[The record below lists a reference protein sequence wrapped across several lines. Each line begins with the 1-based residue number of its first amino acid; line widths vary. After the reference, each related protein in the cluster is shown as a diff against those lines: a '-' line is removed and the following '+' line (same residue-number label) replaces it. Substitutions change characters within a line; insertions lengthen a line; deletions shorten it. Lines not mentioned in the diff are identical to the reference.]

1 LRSDEIEIQRREEE
15 KKRFEFSAAA
25 EPTKEISEKY
35 LPWEIIS
42 QGRGEERIGSDLL
55 RNKNLIIPK
64 LTRSD

>member
-1 LRSDEIEIQRREEE
+1 LRSDEIEIQRREE
-15 KKRFEFSAAA
+15 KKRFKFSTAA

-55 RNKNLIIPK
+55 
-64 LTRSD
+64 

>member
-1 LRSDEIEIQRREEE
+1 LRSDEIEIQRREE
-15 KKRFEFSAAA
+15 KKRFKFSVAAA

-55 RNKNLIIPK
+55 
-64 LTRSD
+64 